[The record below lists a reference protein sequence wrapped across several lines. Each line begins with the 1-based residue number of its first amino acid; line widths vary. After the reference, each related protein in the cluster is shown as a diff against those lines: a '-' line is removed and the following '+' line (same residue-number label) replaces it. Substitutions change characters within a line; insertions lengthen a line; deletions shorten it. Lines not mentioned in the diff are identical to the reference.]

1 MTTEERLQELL
12 SHYQDRGVASAFC
25 QDVLGTLVAYD
36 RTRNADLL
44 QTLRVYF
51 HCNGNA
57 VESAERLFLHRN
69 SLLYRLQRIEEILG
83 VDLKD
88 SQTRLTLHLAV
99 ELVELLETDPTSEEI
114 KP

>member
-69 SLLYRLQRIEEILG
+69 SLLYRLQRIEEINPRAMPAM
-83 VDLKD
+83 VATSK
-88 SQTRLTLHLAV
+88 TAITLPRSAGRSDV
-99 ELVELLETDPTSEEI
+99 I
-114 KP
+114 AAK